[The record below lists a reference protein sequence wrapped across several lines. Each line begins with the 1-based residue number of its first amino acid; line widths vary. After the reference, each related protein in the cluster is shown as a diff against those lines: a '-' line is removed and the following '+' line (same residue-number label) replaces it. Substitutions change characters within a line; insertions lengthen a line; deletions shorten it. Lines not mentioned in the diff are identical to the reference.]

1 MSGIDWDK
9 EFSLMNPQT
18 PPTPPTSSTSPASPT
33 AEKPE
38 KPATSR
44 FSAAVGGMRRN
55 SAALAVCGTI
65 AVAAV
70 CGTVIAVT
78 NVQAEQAAQ
87 ERARA
92 QEAAANA
99 LVEAEADKQ
108 RAQTEEA
115 TAKAVYEREMT
126 VYRECM
132 KLRAAAVAK
141 AASYDIARIPQCDAP
156 AFSGPSARA
165 QQPAGASSE
174 SGITSSPWLWVAL
187 VGGGGFIAYKKLSA
201 PSGSGTATPMND
213 KGFIFEKGA

>member
-18 PPTPPTSSTSPASPT
+18 PPTSSASPAP
-33 AEKPE
+33 EKPE

-65 AVAAV
+65 AVVAV

-78 NVQAEQAAQ
+78 NMQAEQAAQ
-87 ERARA
+87 EHARA
-92 QEAAANA
+92 QQDAANA

-115 TAKAVYEREMT
+115 AAKAAYEREMT

-132 KLRAAAVAK
+132 KVRAAAVAK
-141 AASYDIARIPQCDAP
+141 ASGFEVSRIPECNAP
-156 AFSGPSARA
+156 VFSSTSTKA
-165 QQPAGASSE
+165 QQPAGASSD

-187 VGGGGFIAYKKLSA
+187 VAGGGFIAYKKLST
-201 PSGSGTATPMND
+201 PSGSGAVTPMND
-213 KGFIFEKGA
+213 KGFTFEKGA

>member
-9 EFSLMNPQT
+9 EFKLMNPQT
-18 PPTPPTSSTSPASPT
+18 PPNPPTPETPQ
-33 AEKPE
+33 KPE

-44 FSAAVGGMRRN
+44 FSAAVEGMRRN
-55 SAALAVCGTI
+55 TGALAVCGTI
-65 AVAAV
+65 AVVAV

-78 NVQAEQAAQ
+78 NMQADQAAQ

-92 QEAAANA
+92 QQEAANS

-115 TAKAVYEREMT
+115 VAKAAYEREMA

-132 KLRAAAVAK
+132 KVRAAAVAK
-141 AASYDIARIPQCDAP
+141 ASSWEVSRIPECNAP
-156 AFSGPSARA
+156 VFSSTSTVA
-165 QQPAGASSE
+165 QQPAGASST

-187 VGGGGFIAYKKLSA
+187 VGGGGFIAYKKLSV
-201 PSGSGTATPMND
+201 PSGSGAVTPVSN
-213 KGFIFEKGA
+213 KGFTFEKGA

>member
-9 EFSLMNPQT
+9 EFSLMDPQT
-18 PPTPPTSSTSPASPT
+18 PPTPPTSPASP
-33 AEKPE
+33 APE
-38 KPATSR
+38 KPVTSR

-65 AVAAV
+65 AVVAV

-78 NVQAEQAAQ
+78 NMQAEQAAQ
-87 ERARA
+87 EHARA
-92 QEAAANA
+92 QQDAANA

-115 TAKAVYEREMT
+115 TAKAAYEREMT

-132 KLRAAAVAK
+132 KVRAAAVAK
-141 AASYDIARIPQCDAP
+141 ASGFEVSRIPECNAP
-156 AFSGPSARA
+156 VFSSTPSKA
-165 QQPAGASSE
+165 QQPAGASSD

-187 VGGGGFIAYKKLSA
+187 VGGGGFIAYKKLST
-201 PSGSGTATPMND
+201 PSGSGAVTPMND
-213 KGFIFEKGA
+213 KGFTFEKGA